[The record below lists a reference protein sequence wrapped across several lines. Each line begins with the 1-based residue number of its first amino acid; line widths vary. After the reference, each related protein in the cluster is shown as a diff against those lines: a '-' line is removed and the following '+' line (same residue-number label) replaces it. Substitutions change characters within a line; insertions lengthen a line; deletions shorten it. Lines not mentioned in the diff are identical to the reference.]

1 MRTYPAIAG
10 LAYTNTK
17 ERREKGKNNLGGEKM
32 RAKRIKPQRVKPCT
46 PAPTIDVL
54 LGYEEQNEKH
64 KKETGSEPR
73 PRYPGPFSRLLRPAG
88 IIR

>member
-1 MRTYPAIAG
+1 MRTYPTIAG
-10 LAYTNTK
+10 LANTNTK

-54 LGYEEQNEKH
+54 LGYEEQMG
-64 KKETGSEPR
+64 KKKRKQGADMLEGVQRRAT
-73 PRYPGPFSRLLRPAG
+73 YL
-88 IIR
+88 